1 MENENRKKSKKLFSF
16 RDLILALTV
25 LAAAALLYFLF
36 PRGEGNIAVIEQ
48 DGRELYRV
56 VLSELSQ
63 PVSFEIP
70 GEYPAVI
77 VAEKDDTGIIIYT
90 YIIHRKKCLRQH
102 AGQFFWHYVFP
113 CLSGQLQRWQEINPG
128 GFICGN

>member
-56 VLSELSQ
+56 VLSELYQ

-77 VAEKDDTGIIIYT
+77 VAEKDGIFFSSAACPD
-90 YIIHRKKCLRQH
+90 KDCLRMGKVSRRGE
-102 AGQFFWHYVFP
+102 AAV
-113 CLSGQLQRWQEINPG
+113 CLPARLVVRIEGEREEGLDG
-128 GFICGN
+128 MTG